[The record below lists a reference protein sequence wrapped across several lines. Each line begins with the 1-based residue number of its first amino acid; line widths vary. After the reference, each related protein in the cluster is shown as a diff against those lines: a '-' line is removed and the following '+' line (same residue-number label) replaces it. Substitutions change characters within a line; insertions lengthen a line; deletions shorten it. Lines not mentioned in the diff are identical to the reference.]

1 MAPPSGPALPH
12 AAQVATAV
20 ITSRAK
26 TSPSGPAAIFPS
38 RWVIS
43 ASSRRAEALGTDV
56 RRVVPKRH
64 ELGRRRLHERGG
76 TADVGTRARV
86 RRIRDVGQDRAVDAA
101 RIA

>member
-20 ITSRAK
+20 VTSRAK

-43 ASSRRAEALGTDV
+43 ASSGRAEALGPDV
-56 RRVVPKRH
+56 RRVVPERH
-64 ELGRRRLHERGG
+64 ELVRHRLHERGG
-76 TADVGTRARV
+76 TADIGPRARI
-86 RRIRDVGQDRAVDAA
+86 RRVGDVGEDRAIDA
-101 RIA
+101 